1 MDIQTKLIVFAI
13 DLIGPLLV
21 GYACKYQHRLGDS
34 FFNRMI
40 LNNILVVCP
49 VVSFLSFWVLPL
61 TRELLWL
68 PLLSVALGFFPGA
81 VAYAVARRKY
91 DDFREQGAYVMAAS
105 LSNLGTIGGICVFLI
120 YGEPGYGYQQI
131 ATLFQYV
138 LMFLFCYPLAQSYET
153 KAEGKSGRKVSVWS
167 MLFSQKQIAVLGIL
181 LGGVLQYA
189 GIPRPDVLDGTAR
202 VFIHLGAWT
211 GLIPVGYSADF
222 TKIRRYWLSLF
233 DLALIKFVL
242 TPLLVYGLTLLL
254 IESPGMR
261 GTLLILA
268 ATPTAINAVV
278 TARLY
283 NLAVD
288 LTVAAFLV
296 TTVLFLLLVYPT
308 LFLLLSL

>member
-21 GYACKYQHRLGDS
+21 GYACKYQRRFGDS

-49 VVSFLSFWVLPL
+49 VVSFLSFWVMPI

-68 PLLSVALGFFPGA
+68 PFLSVAMGFIPGA
-81 VAYAVARRKY
+81 IAYLAARRKY
-91 DDFREQGAYVMAAS
+91 DDFREQGAYVMSAS

-120 YGEPGYGYQQI
+120 YGERGYGYQQI

-153 KAEGKSGRKVSVWS
+153 KADGKSGQKVSIWS
-167 MLFSQKQIAVLGIL
+167 MLFSKKQLAVLGIL

-189 GIPRPDVLDGTAR
+189 GIPRPEALNGVAQ

-222 TKIRRYWLSLF
+222 GKIRRYWLSLF
-233 DLALIKFVL
+233 DLSFIKFVV
-242 TPLLVYGLTLLL
+242 TPLLLYGLSHLLV
-254 IESPGMR
+254 ESPEMR

-296 TTVLFLLLVYPT
+296 TTILFLVLVYPA